1 MTSASLF
8 FKLQK
13 EDLKRRIWV
22 IALLFLGF
30 FFAYP
35 VNLAL
40 IMENA
45 ANSQFAMYNGYTPLV
60 DTGTPE
66 YLAKVLEYK
75 TKAVVDLVSYG
86 NNIMAASIPE
96 TMDLVSAYV
105 DKFEFYH
112 CFETPNMHW
121 LNERL
126 AEKGHKICFMAEYYL
141 PDISRIPTLS
151 CAYVTRVLT
160 QEAFADLYR
169 PEWSNALCEDRKNLD
184 VLGVGAYDGSTLVGL
199 AACSADCDDMW
210 QIGVDVLPEYRRQG
224 IASALTSRLTKEII
238 NRGKV
243 PFYCTAWSN
252 VRSVRNAVKSGFI
265 PAWVEMTAKPAN
277 IVDEMNL

>member
-13 EDLKRRIWV
+13 EDLKCRIWV

-86 NNIMAASIPE
+86 NVMPLFFCPCSPCSLCVAASGSIW
-96 TMDLVSAYV
+96 
-105 DKFEFYH
+105 
-112 CFETPNMHW
+112 CHW
-121 LNERL
+121 
-126 AEKGHKICFMAEYYL
+126 
-141 PDISRIPTLS
+141 
-151 CAYVTRVLT
+151 
-160 QEAFADLYR
+160 
-169 PEWSNALCEDRKNLD
+169 
-184 VLGVGAYDGSTLVGL
+184 
-199 AACSADCDDMW
+199 
-210 QIGVDVLPEYRRQG
+210 
-224 IASALTSRLTKEII
+224 
-238 NRGKV
+238 V
-243 PFYCTAWSN
+243 PAPP
-252 VRSVRNAVKSGFI
+252 AGSGFCSRTS
-265 PAWVEMTAKPAN
+265 AAARASRSR
-277 IVDEMNL
+277 

>member
-86 NNIMAASIPE
+86 NVMPLFLMVTAAVVIGAAA
-96 TMDLVSAYV
+96 VSYTHLTLPTTPYV
-105 DKFEFYH
+105 
-112 CFETPNMHW
+112 
-121 LNERL
+121 
-126 AEKGHKICFMAEYYL
+126 
-141 PDISRIPTLS
+141 
-151 CAYVTRVLT
+151 
-160 QEAFADLYR
+160 
-169 PEWSNALCEDRKNLD
+169 
-184 VLGVGAYDGSTLVGL
+184 
-199 AACSADCDDMW
+199 
-210 QIGVDVLPEYRRQG
+210 
-224 IASALTSRLTKEII
+224 
-238 NRGKV
+238 
-243 PFYCTAWSN
+243 
-252 VRSVRNAVKSGFI
+252 
-265 PAWVEMTAKPAN
+265 
-277 IVDEMNL
+277 

>member
-86 NNIMAASIPE
+86 NVMPLFLMVTAPDLSHPE
-96 TMDLVSAYV
+96 QTRHD
-105 DKFEFYH
+105 
-112 CFETPNMHW
+112 
-121 LNERL
+121 
-126 AEKGHKICFMAEYYL
+126 EKHPITHHE
-141 PDISRIPTLS
+141 
-151 CAYVTRVLT
+151 
-160 QEAFADLYR
+160 
-169 PEWSNALCEDRKNLD
+169 
-184 VLGVGAYDGSTLVGL
+184 
-199 AACSADCDDMW
+199 
-210 QIGVDVLPEYRRQG
+210 
-224 IASALTSRLTKEII
+224 I
-238 NRGKV
+238 NRQI
-243 PFYCTAWSN
+243 S
-252 VRSVRNAVKSGFI
+252 KSF
-265 PAWVEMTAKPAN
+265 P
-277 IVDEMNL
+277 